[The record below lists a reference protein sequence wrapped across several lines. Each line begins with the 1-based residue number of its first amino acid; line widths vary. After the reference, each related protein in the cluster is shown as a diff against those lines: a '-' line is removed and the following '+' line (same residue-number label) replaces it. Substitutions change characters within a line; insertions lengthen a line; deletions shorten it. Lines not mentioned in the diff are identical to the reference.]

1 MQKDSKD
8 PYLPNLMKIR
18 LLMTGFIYQFLFKRK
33 LSFKQWISLL
43 VLTGGCMIQKLNPDV
58 ISTNSKTDETE
69 YVFMDGN
76 SLFSSSLVLIMIQV
90 IYSKYC
96 MLKIQVNFCQKLLF
110 LHLLTHN
117 MTTDCSWNYHENYK
131 VCPCSALL
139 VFVAIP

>member
-1 MQKDSKD
+1 MNLHKGSKD

-58 ISTNSKTDETE
+58 ISTNLKTDETE

-90 IYSKYC
+90 IHFRYC
-96 MLKIQVNFCQKLLF
+96 MLISAPLWNF
-110 LHLLTHN
+110 
-117 MTTDCSWNYHENYK
+117 
-131 VCPCSALL
+131 
-139 VFVAIP
+139 

>member
-1 MQKDSKD
+1 MNLHKSSKD
-8 PYLPNLMKIR
+8 PYLPNLMEIR

-58 ISTNSKTDETE
+58 ISTNLKTDETE

-90 IYSKYC
+90 IY
-96 MLKIQVNFCQKLLF
+96 F
-110 LHLLTHN
+110 
-117 MTTDCSWNYHENYK
+117 K
-131 VCPCSALL
+131 VHI
-139 VFVAIP
+139 F

>member
-1 MQKDSKD
+1 MNLHKDSKD

-90 IYSKYC
+90 NYFKYFTLRCGISKQDIWPRINL
-96 MLKIQVNFCQKLLF
+96 LKGKDFKKILSMIDKKTRQIFTFEVNF
-110 LHLLTHN
+110 
-117 MTTDCSWNYHENYK
+117 
-131 VCPCSALL
+131 
-139 VFVAIP
+139 

>member
-1 MQKDSKD
+1 MHKDSKD

-43 VLTGGCMIQKLNPDV
+43 VLTGGCMIQKLNPDI

-90 IYSKYC
+90 IYFKYC
-96 MLKIQVNFCQKLLF
+96 TLISAPLWNFKARF
-110 LHLLTHN
+110 LAN
-117 MTTDCSWNYHENYK
+117 NSKEI
-131 VCPCSALL
+131 
-139 VFVAIP
+139 F